1 MALNPINQ
9 ALRTMAKSPN
19 GGHATTAAMMGLTES
34 ALENRLYQ
42 LKNQAIS
49 IEQAMLMQRMT
60 ERTDFAEAVAQES
73 GGVFVPLP
81 ELDAAALMGED
92 ITESF
97 LTAFA
102 DLGEMVQEWRN
113 ITADGFV
120 CNEES
125 ARLWRRVNLTVS
137 RLMGI
142 AVQTDR
148 VFGVFGDDEHDKS
161 QSCA

>member
-1 MALNPINQ
+1 MAGSAINQ
-9 ALRTMAKSPN
+9 ALREMAKSPN
-19 GGHATTAAMMGLTES
+19 GGHATTAVMMGLTEA

-42 LKNQAIS
+42 IKNQAIS

-60 ERTDFAEAVAQES
+60 ERTDFAQAVAQES

-92 ITESF
+92 ITECF
-97 LTAFA
+97 LTAFV
-102 DLGEMVQEWRN
+102 DLSQMVDEWKR
-113 ITADGFV
+113 ITDDGYV

-148 VFGVFGDDEHDKS
+148 VFGVFGNEHEKP
-161 QSCA
+161 